1 MDKTAIEAIQTLAHA
16 QLINTELGRNENAQS
31 IQMALPNGYTV
42 IDTEQYEKCPN
53 RFRGQFTTH
62 LISDFVD
69 YTNSNG
75 SANTGIFVN
84 TDKSTATAVINMG
97 SSSAPEWGDHK
108 ASLTLKKTPEFAKLL
123 ANIDTKLD
131 QLAFIDLVEDYPEC
145 FSFIDGTDDTKMMA
159 LPTAI
164 AAIRK
169 LTVSQASETTIEASD
184 FAANLSSTDK
194 IEFKAQGNTPPKGF
208 FFICHPYEGLSEVR
222 FEGRLRAISDGKEV
236 KLKYRILALDR
247 IIDDIGVEF
256 KEHLKANIIATDRFY
271 CGDMAYQ
278 QEK

>member
-169 LTVSQASETTIEASD
+169 LTV
-184 FAANLSSTDK
+184 TDK

>member
-164 AAIRK
+164 ATIRK

-194 IEFKAQGNTPPKGF
+194 IEFKAQGNIPPKGF
-208 FFICHPYEGLSEVR
+208 FFICHPYEGLSEIR

-256 KEHLKANIIATDRFY
+256 KEYLKANVAATDQFY
-271 CGDMAYQ
+271 CGEMAYQ
-278 QEK
+278 K

>member
-1 MDKTAIEAIQTLAHA
+1 MDKTAIEAIQALAHA
-16 QLINTELGRNENAQS
+16 QFINTELGRNENAQS
-31 IQMALPNGYTV
+31 IQQALPNGYTV

-69 YTNSNG
+69 YINTNG

-84 TDKSTATAVINMG
+84 TDKSTATAIINMG

-123 ANIDTKLD
+123 ANINIKLD
-131 QLAFIDLVEDYPEC
+131 QLAFIDLIEDYPEC

-194 IEFKAQGNTPPKGF
+194 IEFKAQGNIPPKGF

-222 FEGRLRAISDGKEV
+222 FECRLRAISDGKEV

-247 IIDDIGVEF
+247 IIDDIGVGF
-256 KEHLKANIIATDRFY
+256 KEYLKANIAATNQFY
-271 CGDMAYQ
+271 CGEMAYQ
-278 QEK
+278 K